1 MHVFEHSAHFA
12 HLEEPEDYAALVEEF
27 LSA

>member
-1 MHVFEHSAHFA
+1 MHVFERSAHIA
-12 HLEEPEDYAALVEEF
+12 HLEEGEAYAALVEEF